1 MHMSLKFLA
10 FFGVLLLLLTASH
23 VFLWRRLGRAPQ
35 WGPRVQRVI
44 GILLTLLGLSIP
56 AGLALGRFADDTLGR
71 GVAALGNTWM
81 GLLFYFMVGLAGVDV
96 ATLGLRVGRKVLGLG
111 RIAPDRKVFLARAV
125 AGTLTAGVVLV
136 GGVGIVTANGTPDV
150 QTVEVTLDGLPLELD
165 GFTILQLSD
174 LHVGPTIRRERV
186 QALVAQT
193 NALLPD
199 LIALTGDFVD
209 GSVASLRDQVAPL
222 ADLKAKHGTYFVT
235 GNHETYSGA
244 NQWLDEFRRLG
255 LHTLRNERAWIGNRD
270 AGFDLA
276 GVDDPSS
283 FQTEGRGAD
292 VALTLRGHD
301 PRNAVVLLSHQP
313 TVIDQAVQHGVGLM
327 LSGHTHGGQIWP
339 FGFLVGLQQPYMQ
352 GLHRRGNTWLYVSRG
367 VGYWGPPMRL
377 GAPPEVTRIVLR
389 ASSKPR

>member
-1 MHMSLKFLA
+1 MHLSPKFLVL
-10 FFGVLLLLLTASH
+10 FGVLLLVLAGSH
-23 VFLWRRLGRAPQ
+23 FFLWHRLGRAPQ
-35 WGPRVQRVI
+35 WGPRVQRAI

-71 GVAALGNTWM
+71 GVAALGYTWM

-96 ATLGLRVGRKVLGLG
+96 ATLGLRVGRKALGLG

-125 AGTLTAGVVLV
+125 AGALTAGVLLV
-136 GGVGIVTANGTPDV
+136 GGVGIVTANGTPNV
-150 QTVEVTLDGLPLELD
+150 QTVEVTLDGLPPALD
-165 GFTILQLSD
+165 GFTIVQLSD

-193 NALLPD
+193 NALHPD

-222 ADLKAKHGTYFVT
+222 ADLKATHGTYFVT

-255 LHTLRNERAWIGNRD
+255 LHTLRNERVWIGNRD

-283 FQTEGRGAD
+283 FQAEGRGAD
-292 VALTLRGHD
+292 VALALRGHD

-313 TVIDQAVQHGVGLM
+313 TVIDQAAKHAVGLM

-389 ASSKPR
+389 ASSKPG